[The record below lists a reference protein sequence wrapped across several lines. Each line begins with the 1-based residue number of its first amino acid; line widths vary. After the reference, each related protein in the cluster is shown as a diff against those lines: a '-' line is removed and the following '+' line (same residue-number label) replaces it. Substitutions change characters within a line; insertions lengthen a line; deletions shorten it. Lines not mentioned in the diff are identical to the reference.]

1 MKKMIISKLKKE
13 KKDYGCDLVSTIFRD
28 DKTPFELRFE
38 YNIENMEL
46 IDDFYADSFLVSLL
60 PYAMEFGYDIQV
72 SNPISKE
79 LFNNLEEEYIP
90 CLAKYNKNFKKI
102 DIKYSDIVEKKIYNN
117 TAIATGCSCGV
128 DSLHAIYTNL
138 MNKNN
143 EKLTHLVVVNSGACS
158 WKGGEESKKW
168 FEIEI
173 ERAKKVAM
181 ELNLK
186 LIYVNT
192 NLMEF
197 YEVNHEH
204 SGFMRISGIV
214 LGLDNIIGKYYYASS
229 YEISKFNV
237 SANDDGYYLYM
248 ITKNLSDSNLKF
260 LISGLYEDRY
270 DKVKLIKNYE
280 IAHKYLNVCWNGGN
294 NCGRCEKCLRTIG
307 SLYSLDAL
315 DAFTDVLNTKWF
327 ERHKIIGIGRMISFS
342 YVHKEMY
349 TFLPDIKKK
358 HHISYMCA
366 QIYCYVYYNP
376 KRLIRGLIRKLYYII
391 KKK

>member
-1 MKKMIISKLKKE
+1 M
-13 KKDYGCDLVSTIFRD
+13 
-28 DKTPFELRFE
+28 
-38 YNIENMEL
+38 
-46 IDDFYADSFLVSLL
+46 
-60 PYAMEFGYDIQV
+60 
-72 SNPISKE
+72 
-79 LFNNLEEEYIP
+79 
-90 CLAKYNKNFKKI
+90 
-102 DIKYSDIVEKKIYNN
+102 
-117 TAIATGCSCGV
+117 
-128 DSLHAIYTNL
+128 
-138 MNKNN
+138 
-143 EKLTHLVVVNSGACS
+143 
-158 WKGGEESKKW
+158 
-168 FEIEI
+168 
-173 ERAKKVAM
+173 
-181 ELNLK
+181 
-186 LIYVNT
+186 
-192 NLMEF
+192 
-197 YEVNHEH
+197 
-204 SGFMRISGIV
+204 
-214 LGLDNIIGKYYYASS
+214 
-229 YEISKFNV
+229 

-307 SLYSLDAL
+307 SLYALDAL